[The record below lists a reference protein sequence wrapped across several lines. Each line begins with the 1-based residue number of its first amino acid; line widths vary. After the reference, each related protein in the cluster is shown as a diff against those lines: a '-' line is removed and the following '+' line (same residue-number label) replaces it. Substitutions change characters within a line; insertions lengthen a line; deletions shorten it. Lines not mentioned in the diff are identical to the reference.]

1 MYGEE
6 NDKIR
11 NHKGIDVTVKVGET
25 ADETFRCLSE
35 ALDDDLESA
44 RSLAEAAHEEFM
56 LEDLNVDEYPPEDD
70 ELNLE
75 RIAVW
80 IDPIG
85 KYDSKTKT

>member
-11 NHKGIDVTVKVGET
+11 NNKGVDVTIRVGET
-25 ADETFRCLSE
+25 VDETLRCLIE

-44 RSLAEAAHEEFM
+44 RSLAEAAHEQFT
-56 LEDLNVDEYPPEDD
+56 LSDLNVDTYPPE
-70 ELNLE
+70 ETININIE
-75 RIAVW
+75 NVGIW

-85 KYDSKTKT
+85 DYKVH